1 MINSILAPTQI
12 ATPEQYRL
20 SPSELLSIRAEADS
34 AIMNAEIER
43 MRQAFIKV
51 HGDEFGTDFLNQN

>member
-12 ATPEQYRL
+12 ATPERYRL
-20 SPSELLSIRAEADS
+20 SPSDLQSIRAEADS

-43 MRQAFIKV
+43 MRQAFIEE
-51 HGDEFGTDFLNQN
+51 HGDEFGTDYL